1 MDIDSLIKIISTLSF
16 AEVKK
21 NLDTIDLTIAKS
33 NIENLM
39 VLSENLKL
47 DSRKNIIGLGEKI
60 DKQITKYN
68 DEIARVKG
76 LYSFD
81 KGFGRYKYVA
91 GVDEVGRGPVAGPIV
106 AAAVIL
112 DVEAV
117 EDMILYINDSKKL
130 SEAVREKLSIIIKE
144 KAIAYSL
151 FEMSAEDV
159 DQRGIAYCNNEV
171 LKQAVYNLNIRPELV
186 LSDGYPI
193 KDFSIKN
200 EFVIK
205 GDSKSAAIACA
216 SIIAKVYRDNLMK
229 KYDDIY
235 PGYAFSKH
243 VGYGTKDHID
253 SIKKFGLT
261 PIHRKSFLKN
271 I

>member
-1 MDIDSLIKIISTLSF
+1 MDIDSFIKKIPTLSF

-21 NLDTIDLTIAKS
+21 TLDAIDLAVSEDNILSLGALSKS
-33 NIENLM
+33 
-39 VLSENLKL
+39 LKL
-47 DSRKNIIGLGEKI
+47 DNRKNIIAVGEKI
-60 DKQITKYN
+60 DKQISKYK
-68 DEIARVKG
+68 DEVIRVKG

-81 KGFGRYKYVA
+81 KSFGSYKYVA
-91 GVDEVGRGPVAGPIV
+91 GVDEVGRGPLAGPIV

-130 SEAVREKLSIIIKE
+130 SEALREKLSVLIKDR
-144 KAIAYSL
+144 AIAYSI
-151 FEMSAEDV
+151 FEMSAEDI

-171 LKQAVYNLNIRPELV
+171 LKQAVYNLGVKPELV

-193 KDFSIKN
+193 KNFNIKN

-253 SIKKFGLT
+253 NIKKFGVS

>member
-1 MDIDSLIKIISTLSF
+1 MDINSFIKIIPTLSF

-21 NLDTIDLTIAKS
+21 NVEAIDLTVDKW

-39 VLSENLKL
+39 TLSQNLKL
-47 DSRKNIIGLGEKI
+47 DNRKNIIGLGEKI
-60 DKQITKYN
+60 DKQISKYN
-68 DEIARVKG
+68 DEVIRVAG

-81 KGFGRYKYVA
+81 KSFGKHKYVA

-112 DVEAV
+112 DIEAI

-144 KAIAYSL
+144 KAVAYSI

-171 LKQAVYNLNIRPELV
+171 LKQAVYNLNIKPELV

-193 KDFSIKN
+193 KHFSIKN

-229 KYDDIY
+229 KYDDMY

-243 VGYGTKDHID
+243 VGYGTKEHIEN
-253 SIKKFGLT
+253 IKKFGLS